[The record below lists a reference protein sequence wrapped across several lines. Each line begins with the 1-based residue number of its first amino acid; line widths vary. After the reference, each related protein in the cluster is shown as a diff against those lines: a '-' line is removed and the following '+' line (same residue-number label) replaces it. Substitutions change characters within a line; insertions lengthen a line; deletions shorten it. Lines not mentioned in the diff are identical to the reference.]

1 MKKNLQ
7 KGIVR
12 SDRQSGIPEPF
23 VLHTCKNCGYAFE
36 GNFCPSCGQSITE
49 VQQPVTHFLGDLL
62 GSVFALDI
70 RLIRSV
76 PVLLLKPGKL
86 SAEYIDGKRASHVA
100 PFRLY
105 FFTSL
110 VFFFLIGWQTKSAVK
125 EAMNKDPGLS
135 ATDSLRVQAPAIRL
149 SLNQDSVT
157 EINNL
162 RDGLGFLQL
171 ARQEIRSQLADSTSP
186 EKDKVR
192 KQKNL
197 NTLENPEVLISKI
210 YQYVSYSFF
219 LLMPLFAA
227 ILYLFFRKKRKFYV
241 EHLIYSVN
249 LHTFFFMVAIISLL
263 IGIVFPA
270 LLDKIGGFIF
280 LLTVVYSVLGI
291 RNFYKT
297 RWSRAIFSSLGL
309 FAIYLVC
316 VLAVLVIGTL
326 VFIA

>member
-1 MKKNLQ
+1 MKDPK

-12 SDRQSGIPEPF
+12 SERNPLGPIAF
-23 VLHTCKNCGYAFE
+23 VPHTCKNCGYAFE
-36 GNFCPSCGQSITE
+36 GNYCPSCGQSVVE

-105 FFTSL
+105 FFSSL

-125 EAMNKDPGLS
+125 EALNKDPDLS
-135 ATDSLRVQAPAIRL
+135 ATDSLRVQAPAIRI

-157 EINNL
+157 EINNMH
-162 RDGLGFLQL
+162 DGLGFLQAL
-171 ARQEIRSQLADSTSP
+171 RQEIRSQLADSTYP

-192 KQKNL
+192 KQQNL
-197 NTLENPEVLISKI
+197 NTLENPDVLISKI

-219 LLMPLFAA
+219 LLMPLFGAF
-227 ILYLFFRKKRKFYV
+227 LYLFFRKKRKFYV

-249 LHTFFFMVAIISLL
+249 LHTFFFMVAIIAVLISL
-263 IGIVFPA
+263 VFPA

-297 RWSRAIFSSLGL
+297 RWARAIFSSLAL
-309 FAIYLVC
+309 FSIYLVC
-316 VLAVLVIGTL
+316 VLAVLVIGTI
-326 VFIA
+326 VFLA